1 MQCGV
6 WGVQQTDERT
16 DINPLR
22 EEVGR
27 NIVKLR
33 TSVPVGRRKQTQN
46 ICATVT
52 SSLLL
57 QAAPNQPSL

>member
-27 NIVKLR
+27 NIVKHRLAGR
-33 TSVPVGRRKQTQN
+33 TQPTK
-46 ICATVT
+46 
-52 SSLLL
+52 SLT
-57 QAAPNQPSL
+57 